1 MGSECNRSRGAL
13 ARPAHVALETGG
25 RAPWLEVGRV
35 AMTTRRRRREPRL
48 DQSDN
53 LLARA
58 RRRQRLDKCFTLNL
72 AEIAQL
78 FDNGLKIRSLHDILA
93 GDKPTVT
100 NVAQH
105 QGGTEPKKLMK

>member
-1 MGSECNRSRGAL
+1 
-13 ARPAHVALETGG
+13 
-25 RAPWLEVGRV
+25 
-35 AMTTRRRRREPRL
+35 MTTRRRRREPRL

-78 FDNGLKIRSLHDILA
+78 FDKCLKIVSLHDILA
-93 GDKPTVT
+93 GDKPPPTSHNIKAEQSHGGSTPEADSLAVLRATRSRPWLEARSRSWASLATV
-100 NVAQH
+100 
-105 QGGTEPKKLMK
+105 